1 MKRYLSIIIVSLCL
15 TIPSV
20 LLAKYSRRHGV
31 KLPILT
37 SFKLEIIRDGKLSDN
52 KMLVNLEIWELND
65 TLCILWSDV
74 CIAPL
79 HDRKK
84 VFLNPRHFSSL
95 QGSIKNVSVGPN
107 GFSFRLDYAE
117 GHGLTAD
124 VVGKK
129 REGQNGYSVKASA
142 MDFRTDVAHGKAPE
156 IWQSTDKMI
165 VLPYKEVFYGEK

>member
-20 LLAKYSRRHGV
+20 LLATYSRKHGV

-52 KMLVNLEIWELND
+52 KMLVQLEIWELNG
-65 TLCILWSDV
+65 TLCVLWSHV
-74 CIAPL
+74 YIAPL

-84 VFLNPRHFSSL
+84 VFLYPRHLSSL
-95 QGSIKNVSVGPN
+95 EDSITNVRVGPN
-107 GFSFRLDYAE
+107 GFSFRLE
-117 GHGLTAD
+117 HMKGLGLTAD
-124 VVGKK
+124 VVVKK
-129 REGQNGYSVKASA
+129 REGHSGYSVEASA

-156 IWQSTDKMI
+156 IWQSTDKVI